1 MHLSDQIA
9 DRNKTFI
16 IIFLIGA
23 AHWYLFSQYGNILW
37 KSFDWV
43 GTYQWFD
50 IIQNSLNQSKIPYH
64 ATGYDVNIIGEPI
77 FTGTNGSYQVRWF
90 SGGYSFVSPQIIL
103 LSILSVA
110 QYISFSFI
118 FYFTLGIYGIYK
130 WVKELNLSLAA
141 STFLFIIWSFNG
153 YVVSRMGIGHLLYCN
168 AYMFVP
174 LFFWFLY
181 KFIKNQKMNWHRSL
195 ENALIFSLFIFFT
208 KLNANGQNTYQFLL
222 VGLIIMLF
230 YHKQLL
236 WYLLSVFFS
245 FILMSF
251 YIFPTAMFGS
261 YVGKDRIIF
270 GGYGFRMGL
279 GDSLLFPLE
288 MASSFIQKGFYHIGN
303 IFYQLWRALTVPFTA
318 ANDGSWESSLFIG
331 KFGLLLVV
339 LCCLVLYL
347 NNKDK
352 INFRNYRFI
361 IAAGIIA
368 LLSISVVEARLVSLF
383 ETATNLTI
391 PKIDRLPSRLMIY
404 PFSLVL
410 MFAAIGFDGLFTKIP
425 EKIRDFTKW
434 GTLFILLIILMQH
447 SYGWSVAQTESH
459 YVRPT
464 DEVRHLFKTVILDIE
479 GDDYYKKVVNIS
491 YLVSFFS
498 FLSIASG
505 YFYLKRKINTSPE
518 KSEFVSS

>member
-1 MHLSDQIA
+1 MHFSDQIA

-16 IIFLIGA
+16 IILLIGA

-64 ATGYDVNIIGEPI
+64 ATGYDVKIIGEPI

-110 QYISFSFI
+110 QYISFSLI
-118 FYFTLGIYGIYK
+118 FYFSLGTYGIYK
-130 WVKELNLSLAA
+130 WIKEFNLSIAA

-153 YVVSRMGIGHLLYCN
+153 YIVSRMGIGHLLYCN

-181 KFIKNQKMNWHRSL
+181 KFIKNKNMNWQHSL
-195 ENALIFSLFIFFT
+195 KNALLFSLFIFFT

-222 VGLIIMLF
+222 VGLIVMLF

-251 YIFPTAMFGS
+251 YIFPTAMFSS
-261 YVGKDRIIF
+261 YVGEDRIIF
-270 GGYGFRMGL
+270 GGYGFKMGL

-288 MASSFIQKGFYHIGN
+288 MASSTIQKGLYHVGN
-303 IFYQLWRALTVPFTA
+303 IFYQLWRALTGPFTA
-318 ANDGSWESSLFIG
+318 ANDGSWEISLFIG

-339 LCCLVLYL
+339 LCCLALYL
-347 NNKDK
+347 KNKNSIQFK
-352 INFRNYRFI
+352 NYMFLF
-361 IAAGIIA
+361 AAGIIA

-383 ETATNLTI
+383 ETAIHLTI
-391 PKIDRLPSRLMIY
+391 PKVDRLPSRLMIY

-410 MFAAIGFDGLFTKIP
+410 MFAAMGFDDLFANIP
-425 EKIRDFTKW
+425 ERFRSSAKW
-434 GTLFILLIILMQH
+434 GVLLILFIILMQH
-447 SYGWSVAQTESH
+447 SFGWSVAQTESH
-459 YVRPT
+459 YVRPP
-464 DEVRHLFKTVILDIE
+464 DEVRHLFKTVILDL
-479 GDDYYKKVVNIS
+479 DDVYYKKVVNIS
-491 YLVSFFS
+491 YLVS
-498 FLSIASG
+498 LIAFCAVTAS
-505 YFYLKRKINTSPE
+505 YFYLKRKINCSAT

>member
-1 MHLSDQIA
+1 MHLSVQIA

-37 KSFDWV
+37 KSFDWL
-43 GTYQWFD
+43 GTYPWFD
-50 IIQNSLNQSKIPYH
+50 ITKNSILTLKLPYH
-64 ATGYDVNIIGEPI
+64 ATAYDTEIIGNTI
-77 FTGTNGSYQVRWF
+77 ASGTNGSYQVRWF
-90 SGGYSFVSPQIIL
+90 SGGYAFVSPQIIL

-110 QYISFSFI
+110 QYISFSLI
-118 FYFTLGIYGIYK
+118 FYFSLGTYGIYK
-130 WVKELNLSLAA
+130 WAKELNLSLAA
-141 STFLFIIWSFNG
+141 SIFLFLIWSFNG
-153 YVVSRMGIGHLLYCN
+153 YIVSRMGIGHLLYCN

-181 KFIKNQKMNWHRSL
+181 KFIKNKNMNWQRSL
-195 ENALIFSLFIFFT
+195 KNALLFSLFIFFT

-222 VGLIIMLF
+222 VGLIVMLF
-230 YHKQLL
+230 YQKQLL

-251 YIFPTAMFGS
+251 YIFPTAMFSS

-270 GGYGFRMGL
+270 GGYGFKMGL
-279 GDSLLFPLE
+279 GDTLLFPLD
-288 MASSFIQKGFYHIGN
+288 MASSIIQKGLYHVGN

-318 ANDGSWESSLFIG
+318 VNDGSWEISLFIG
-331 KFGLLLVV
+331 NFGLILVF
-339 LCCLVLYL
+339 LCCVALFLKH
-347 NNKDK
+347 KDK
-352 INFRNYRFI
+352 IEFGNYRFFF
-361 IAAGIIA
+361 AVGIVA

-383 ETATNLTI
+383 ETLTHVII
-391 PKIDRLPSRLMIY
+391 PKVDRLPSRLMIY

-410 MFAAIGFDGLFTKIP
+410 MFAAMGFDDLFVKIP
-425 EKIRDFTKW
+425 EKFRSYVKW

-459 YVRPT
+459 YVRPL

-491 YLVSFFS
+491 YMVSIFA
-498 FLSIASG
+498 FLGIASG
-505 YFYLKRKINTSPE
+505 YVYINRKIKLSAIQNDLI
-518 KSEFVSS
+518 SS